1 MFNQKKEQ
9 KKMKKFWNLMLAA
22 LVIFGA
28 VACTE
33 NQEENVPQAEL
44 KPVLSFVANIAN
56 DETRV
61 DTVEENGVWKTVWSE
76 NETLIVYGDKK
87 YTFTNQYSDDKS
99 VFTCY
104 EEGALDLIGQSV
116 TIDNDYVNS
125 KAGKQGAWIKNK
137 EKIVSFDPTANIT
150 LEVKS
155 SFFRFSSAS
164 DVTLTAST
172 EIFVVDGALSKT
184 VIIPAGTDKWV
195 AFLPEAN
202 CEVTFKVKEMDFA
215 SVTKTFAEKKIY
227 NIGFIGDPSDWEIS
241 NGTRFYTTET
251 PDMFVAKNVKL
262 GENKFCLH
270 KVGDTAWGAGAKY
283 GLATAGTKSEN
294 TAIGLFTANWA
305 GDITISNA
313 TETAHDFYFDRAN
326 SRLYVMTVGKHPSTV
341 AKPTNSNS
349 YNIAGSMN
357 NWGSN
362 INGYKFTYSGD
373 NVWHIVVEFKTNDQ
387 FKVQLNNGWDTSYGY
402 DNIHGD
408 VGKGLFSGTSDGN
421 AKAKNNGTYEI
432 WVIPSHNP
440 QLYIIKR

>member
-1 MFNQKKEQ
+1 
-9 KKMKKFWNLMLAA
+9 MKKFWNLMLAA

-76 NETLIVYGDKK
+76 NETLIVYGDKS
-87 YTFTNQYSDDKS
+87 YTFTNKNSDDKS

-150 LEVKS
+150 FEVKS

-184 VIIPAGTDKWV
+184 VTIPAGTDNWV

-202 CEVTFKVKEMDFA
+202 CTFSYSIDGVKCKEITKDFVA
-215 SVTKTFAEKKIY
+215 KKIY
-227 NIGFIGDPSDWEIS
+227 NLGFLGAPSEWEIS
-241 NGTRFYTTET
+241 DGTRFYTTET
-251 PDMFVAKNVKL
+251 PDLFVAKNVKL
-262 GENKFCLH
+262 TANKFCLH
-270 KVGDTAWGAGAKY
+270 KVGDNAWGAGAKY
-283 GLATAGTKSEN
+283 GLVTAATKSVD
-294 TAIGLFTANWA
+294 TAIGLYSANWA
-305 GDITISNA
+305 NDITISNA
-313 TETAHDFYFDRAN
+313 TTTAHDIYFDRAN

-341 AKPTNSNS
+341 AEPTHSNW

-357 NWGSN
+357 GWGN
-362 INGYKFTYSGD
+362 YTAAQKFVYSGD
-373 NVWHIVVEFKTNDQ
+373 NVWHLVIDFKANDE
-387 FKVQLNNGWDTSYGY
+387 FKVQLKNDWGTCYGHNNIQGG
-402 DNIHGD
+402 
-408 VGKGLFSGTSDGN
+408 VGKDLSNGSDN
-421 AKAKNNGTYEI
+421 AKMKAAGTYEI